1 MKETIVKKILKEKG
15 WSYRSAAQVLGVTYQ
30 YLSDVANG
38 IHTSRRLAVKIIELP
53 QAPIRTRNR
62 RLSNPKN

>member
-1 MKETIVKKILKEKG
+1 MKETPIKKILREKG
-15 WSYRSAAQVLGVTYQ
+15 WSYRQASEVLGVHYV
-30 YLSDVANG
+30 YLCNFVNG
-38 IHTSRRLAVKIIELP
+38 MYKSRRLTLKILELP